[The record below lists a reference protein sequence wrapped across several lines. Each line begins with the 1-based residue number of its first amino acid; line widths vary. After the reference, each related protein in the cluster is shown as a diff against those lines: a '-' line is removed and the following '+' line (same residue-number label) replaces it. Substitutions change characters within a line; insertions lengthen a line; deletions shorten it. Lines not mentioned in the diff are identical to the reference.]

1 MAESE
6 DLREL
11 KNLFKKDRMPD
22 DAIEWLT
29 KKPAERGKGME
40 CVADWFGYFNIGN
53 YEDQTKELLDSTDTF
68 RDNPLL
74 LSRARAAWRLAE

>member
-1 MAESE
+1 MAESD

-11 KNLFKKDRMPD
+11 KNLFKKARMPD

-29 KKPAERGKGME
+29 KKPAEQGKGME
-40 CVADWFGYFNIGN
+40 CVADWFYYFNNETQI
-53 YEDQTKELLDSTDTF
+53 KELLDSKDAF